1 MGEDAGVMQMGGG
14 AASSSVTK
22 CDRFWCHQRGGETGS
37 GERCRHFM
45 LTLGGGLW
53 SRVVEGGQRGKDK
66 QHENIG
72 DGAEGFFM
80 YLFLQLL
87 Q

>member
-1 MGEDAGVMQMGGG
+1 MSSFQVDTGWWAVELSGGG
-14 AASSSVTK
+14 
-22 CDRFWCHQRGGETGS
+22 GG
-37 GERCRHFM
+37 
-45 LTLGGGLW
+45 
-53 SRVVEGGQRGKDK
+53 GKDK

>member
-1 MGEDAGVMQMGGG
+1 MSFQAD
-14 AASSSVTK
+14 
-22 CDRFWCHQRGGETGS
+22 TGWWAV
-37 GERCRHFM
+37 E
-45 LTLGGGLW
+45 LGGG
-53 SRVVEGGQRGKDK
+53 GGGKVK

-80 YLFLQLL
+80 DLFLQLL

>member
-1 MGEDAGVMQMGGG
+1 MEGGG
-14 AASSSVTK
+14 
-22 CDRFWCHQRGGETGS
+22 
-37 GERCRHFM
+37 
-45 LTLGGGLW
+45 
-53 SRVVEGGQRGKDK
+53 GKDK

-87 Q
+87 QWRGGVAQRKHSNGNQQDLVLNLSFV

>member
-1 MGEDAGVMQMGGG
+1 M
-14 AASSSVTK
+14 
-22 CDRFWCHQRGGETGS
+22 
-37 GERCRHFM
+37 
-45 LTLGGGLW
+45 
-53 SRVVEGGQRGKDK
+53 EGGQRGKDK

>member
-1 MGEDAGVMQMGGG
+1 MSSFQVDTGWWAVELSGGG
-14 AASSSVTK
+14 
-22 CDRFWCHQRGGETGS
+22 
-37 GERCRHFM
+37 
-45 LTLGGGLW
+45 
-53 SRVVEGGQRGKDK
+53 GKDN